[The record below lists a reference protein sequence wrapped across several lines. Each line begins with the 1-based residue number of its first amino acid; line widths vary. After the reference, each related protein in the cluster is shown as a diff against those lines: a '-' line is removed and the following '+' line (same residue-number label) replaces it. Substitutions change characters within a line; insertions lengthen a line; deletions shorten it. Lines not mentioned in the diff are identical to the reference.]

1 MEPRNLRALT
11 IEKNSAQKFLRERAV
26 PLSIQR
32 DLVLFIDFKPWV
44 SELLR
49 EITVVRQKEQ
59 SLTLGIEPA
68 NIEKAGKL
76 WRQQIEDRVVGVRI
90 ASGRNKSGR
99 FVKCNRHRPLEM
111 NELATDLHMIAL
123 AWLRAE
129 IRANV
134 TVNRDPAG
142 RDQLITLPPRTDAG
156 CGEEPIQAHEEVE
169 TL

>member
-1 MEPRNLRALT
+1 
-11 IEKNSAQKFLRERAV
+11 
-26 PLSIQR
+26 
-32 DLVLFIDFKPWV
+32 
-44 SELLR
+44 
-49 EITVVRQKEQ
+49 
-59 SLTLGIEPA
+59 LGIEPA